1 MMESELRGIFCARG
15 GKYIYIQSF
24 CWETLTGNYF
34 RNPRI
39 KMKDNIKVSLL
50 ALEHTDVG

>member
-1 MMESELRGIFCARG
+1 MVYFVHVAENI
-15 GKYIYIQSF
+15 YIYKVF
-24 CWETLTGNYF
+24 VGKLTGNYF

-39 KMKDNIKVSLL
+39 KMKDNIKVILL